1 MLRNHLPLKGTAL
14 RLPLQ
19 GELSKSKIL
28 TEGAYHNPLKCKITD
43 EAFKVW
49 SVKSGVWSCGSL
61 RSDYILTKKADDI
74 SGGLN
79 RHTDNYK
86 QGGIKM
92 ADAQKQIVQWFPG
105 HMAKTRRLIKES
117 LPMVDAVTELLD
129 ARIPYSSRNPE
140 LDELTQK
147 KPRIVLLN
155 KCDMADDNI
164 TRQWVEYF
172 KSKGQYA
179 LPVDCRTG
187 KGLNKYGEL
196 VREVL
201 KETIQKNEERG
212 MPGKALR
219 MMVVGIP
226 NTGKSSFINRMAG
239 KNRAK
244 VADKPGVTRQNQWF
258 AIGSGIELLDTPGV
272 LWPKFDDPKVGDR
285 LAFIGS
291 VKNEVLDS
299 ETMAVRLIEVLVDG
313 YEDKLTGRYKL
324 KNIPDVHSVMPWE
337 ILEEIGRE
345 RGMLIKGGEVNTERA
360 SVMLLEEYRSGKMGK
375 ISFERPLK

>member
-1 MLRNHLPLKGTAL
+1 
-14 RLPLQ
+14 
-19 GELSKSKIL
+19 
-28 TEGAYHNPLKCKITD
+28 
-43 EAFKVW
+43 
-49 SVKSGVWSCGSL
+49 
-61 RSDYILTKKADDI
+61 
-74 SGGLN
+74 
-79 RHTDNYK
+79 
-86 QGGIKM
+86 M
-92 ADAQKQIVQWFPG
+92 ADNQKQTVQWFPG

-201 KETIQKNEERG
+201 KDTIKKNEDRG

-291 VKNEVLDS
+291 VKNDVLDS
-299 ETMAVRLIEVLVDG
+299 ELMAVRLIEVLTDG
-313 YEDKLTGRYKL
+313 YEDKLLSRYKL
-324 KNIPDVHSVMPWE
+324 KNIPDIHEVMPWE

-360 SVMLLEEYRSGKMGK
+360 SNMLLEEYRSGKMGK
-375 ISFERPLK
+375 ISFERPQF

>member
-1 MLRNHLPLKGTAL
+1 
-14 RLPLQ
+14 
-19 GELSKSKIL
+19 
-28 TEGAYHNPLKCKITD
+28 
-43 EAFKVW
+43 
-49 SVKSGVWSCGSL
+49 
-61 RSDYILTKKADDI
+61 
-74 SGGLN
+74 
-79 RHTDNYK
+79 
-86 QGGIKM
+86 M
-92 ADAQKQIVQWFPG
+92 ADQQKQIVQWFPG

-117 LPMVDAVTELLD
+117 LPLVDAVTELLD

-164 TRQWVEYF
+164 TREWVEYLR
-172 KSKGQYA
+172 SQGQYA
-179 LPVDCRTG
+179 LPVDCRSG
-187 KGLNKYGEL
+187 KGLNKYGDL

-201 KETIQKNEERG
+201 SDVIKKNEDRG
-212 MPGKALR
+212 MPGKPLH

-244 VADKPGVTRQNQWF
+244 VADKPGVTRSNQWF
-258 AIGSGIELLDTPGV
+258 AIGGGIELLDTPGV
-272 LWPKFDDPKVGDR
+272 LWPKFDDPMVGDR
-285 LAFIGS
+285 LSFIGS
-291 VKNEVLDS
+291 VKDEVTDI

-324 KNIPDVHSVMPWE
+324 KNIDDIHSVMPWE

-345 RGMLIKGGEVNTERA
+345 RGMLIRGGEINTERA
-360 SVMLLEEYRSGKMGK
+360 SVMLLDEYRGGKMGK
-375 ISFERPLK
+375 ISFERPSRK